1 MADPKQAAQV
11 RAFLEGLQQER
22 QAKLSETSGIGDLLA
37 LEKPAAMLM
46 GSLLA
51 GADQG
56 TRITDMPYYGSVV
69 SPAVKKSRAGILKAA
84 LENNRPKPR
93 LDAVPQKLFDYEPE
107 IARRKALNDLNVYV
121 APKNEGFWGW
131 EGKHLKTKNYEILK
145 NKESHSGLSA
155 TAPNL
160 YDLEKPPIVKVDLK
174 ERAPLKE
181 LEKYAEEGKRFRDMQ
196 KEYWDSDE
204 AYRKMHE
211 RLMGE
216 SRYDEARALTADR
229 SAFRSRA
236 FDFDNYPQPPQNTRR
251 AEVDPKIIK
260 PLSRFIAARYPEATH
275 AGGYRVSGIRTGK
288 AGRGAEDVVS
298 PPLPKLSDTQRL
310 ATLQQFE
317 KWLHEKINTRATPK
331 TKTAGR

>member
-11 RAFLEGLQQER
+11 RAFLEGLQAER
-22 QAKLSETSGIGDLLA
+22 QAKLSETSGVGDLMA

-51 GADQG
+51 GADQK

-84 LENNRPKPR
+84 LENSRPKPR

-121 APKNEGFWGW
+121 APKNEGFWGS
-131 EGKHLKTKNYEILK
+131 EKKYNHTRNYEILK

-155 TAPNL
+155 TAPSP
-160 YDLEKPPIVKVDLK
+160 YDLEKPPTVKLDLK
-174 ERAPLKE
+174 ERAPLGE
-181 LEKYAEEGKRFRDMQ
+181 LEKYASEVKKFKDMQ

-204 AYRKMHE
+204 AYRKMND
-211 RLMGE
+211 RLMNE
-216 SRYDEARALTADR
+216 FRYDEARALTDNR

-236 FDFDNYPQPPQNTRR
+236 FDFDNYPTSPMNTRK
-251 AEVDPKIIK
+251 AAVDPTLVK
-260 PLSRFIAARYPEATH
+260 PLSRLIAARYPEATH
-275 AGGYRVSGIRTGK
+275 AGGYRVSGIRQGK
-288 AGRGAEDVVS
+288 AGKGPADTAI
-298 PPLPKLSDTQRL
+298 PLPKLSDTQRL